1 MVFAH
6 DTEEALQSAAALVN
20 TAQTPDALMSVD
32 DLATFYVDQGWKG
45 QHAGDAEELEQV
57 RALRP
62 ILRRMWLDG
71 IEGQVECING
81 MLRTASALPQIVRHD
96 EFDWHLHAT
105 TPGEPLAVRMAVEA
119 AMAMVDVIR
128 MGETERLK
136 MCDAESCEHIFADL
150 SRNRSRRYCSVSCS
164 NRMAAAAYR
173 TRQSDAE
180 DAAPADESAQTMSGQ
195 TNQEQ

>member
-20 TAQTPDALMSVD
+20 TAQTPDALMSVE
-32 DLATFYVDQGWKG
+32 DLSTFYVEQGWKG
-45 QHAGDAEELEQV
+45 QHAQDPEELEQV

-62 ILRRMWLDG
+62 TLRRMWLDDTQA
-71 IEGQVECING
+71 QVDCING
-81 MLRTASALPQIVRHD
+81 MLRKASALPQVVRHD

-105 TPGEPLAVRMAVEA
+105 TPQEPLATRMAVEA

-136 MCDAESCEHIFADL
+136 MCDAEGCEHIFADL

-173 TRQSDAE
+173 TRQNDAE
-180 DAAPADESAQTMSGQ
+180 ETPAVDESTP
-195 TNQEQ
+195 TPHQEP

>member
-20 TAQTPDALMSVD
+20 TAQTPDALMSVE
-32 DLATFYVDQGWKG
+32 DLSTFYVEQGWKG
-45 QHAGDAEELEQV
+45 RHAEDPEELEQV

-62 ILRRMWLDG
+62 TLRRMWLDDTQA
-71 IEGQVECING
+71 QVDCING
-81 MLRTASALPQIVRHD
+81 MLRKASALPQVVRHD

-105 TPGEPLAVRMAVEA
+105 TPQEPLATRMAVEA

-136 MCDAESCEHIFADL
+136 MCDAEGCEHIFADL

-173 TRQSDAE
+173 TRQNDAE
-180 DAAPADESAQTMSGQ
+180 ETPAVDESTP
-195 TNQEQ
+195 TPHQEP

>member
-20 TAQTPDALMSVD
+20 TAQEPDALMSVE
-32 DLATFYVDQGWKG
+32 DLATFYVEQGWKG
-45 QHAGDAEELEQV
+45 THAGDAEELEQV

-62 ILRRMWLDG
+62 TLGRMWTDD
-71 IEGQVECING
+71 IEAQVECINHL
-81 MLRTASALPQIVRHD
+81 LRNASALPQVVRHD

-105 TPGEPLAVRMAVEA
+105 TEDEPLAVRMAVEA

-136 MCDAESCEHIFADL
+136 VCAADNCEYIFADL

-180 DAAPADESAQTMSGQ
+180 EAGEPMPDTSTQ
-195 TNQEQ
+195 TNQE

>member
-1 MVFAH
+1 MLFAH

-20 TAQTPDALMSVD
+20 TAEEPDALASVD
-32 DLATFYVDQGWKG
+32 ALNAFYIEQGWNG
-45 QHAGDAEELEQV
+45 RHTGDAAELEQV

-62 ILRRMWLDG
+62 TLRRMWLADV
-71 IEGQVECING
+71 ESQVDCVNT
-81 MLRTASALPQIVRHD
+81 MLRDAAAMPQIVRHD

-105 TPGEPLAVRMAVEA
+105 TSQEPLATRMAVEA

-136 MCDAESCEHIFADL
+136 MCDAEGCESIFADL

-180 DAAPADESAQTMSGQ
+180 EAAPADESL
-195 TNQEQ
+195 

>member
-20 TAQTPDALMSVD
+20 TAQEPDALISVD
-32 DLATFYVDQGWKG
+32 DLATFYVEQGWRG
-45 QHAGDAEELEQV
+45 QHARDVAELEQV

-62 ILRRMWLDG
+62 TLRRMWLDDTQA
-71 IEGQVECING
+71 QVDCVNE
-81 MLRTASALPQIVRHD
+81 MLRNAAALPQVVRHD

-105 TPGEPLAVRMAVEA
+105 TPQEPLATRMAVEA

-136 MCDAESCEHIFADL
+136 ICDAEGCEHIFADL

-173 TRQSDAE
+173 TRQNDAE
-180 DAAPADESAQTMSGQ
+180 EASAVDESVPTPH
-195 TNQEQ
+195 QEH

>member
-32 DLATFYVDQGWKG
+32 DLSTFYVDQGWKG
-45 QHAGDAEELEQV
+45 QHAGDAEELAQV

-62 ILRRMWLDG
+62 TLRRMWLDDT
-71 IEGQVECING
+71 EAQVECING
-81 MLRTASALPQIVRHD
+81 MLRKASALPQVVRHD

-105 TPGEPLAVRMAVEA
+105 NPEEPLATRMAVEA

-128 MGETERLK
+128 MSETERLK
-136 MCDAESCEHIFADL
+136 ICDAEGCEHIFADL

-173 TRQSDAE
+173 TRQSDAGE
-180 DAAPADESAQTMSGQ
+180 AAPADGSTQTLSEP
-195 TNQEQ
+195 TNQE